1 MTKGN
6 AVFLKMT
13 YFKTYAESVRFI
25 FQPVAVLLLLLAGSS
40 AMAGTSAN
48 PASDQMTYTVSMDPP
63 AHIFHVAFHWAGVT
77 ESLPDFRMPA
87 WMPGYYQ
94 LIDYAGKVQHF
105 EATGDGGRKLSW
117 EKTTASTWRVVRGQS
132 TSINLSYDIDVSK
145 PLAGVPNVAQSLL
158 DSTHAFIAPT
168 TLFLYPEGR
177 IGHPVGLQIIP
188 PAKGGFGTSAD
199 PAGAAVQAGKKAL
212 AKETLVAIGLD
223 SVAGKRFVYTAPDFD
238 VLYDCPILVGPL
250 EVLPS
255 FQVKGV
261 PHYFIGYDLGQ
272 FDRQAFIADLKKVVE
287 AGIAVIGDIPYTHY
301 TFLATGPGRGGVEH
315 LNSTTVP
322 FSGSQLSTPSGR
334 HRLLNFLAH
343 EYFHLYNVKRIRP
356 IALGPFDYS
365 QENRTNMLW
374 VSEGFTVYYEYFSV
388 RRAGLMTG
396 EELLHDFQSNIAA
409 YENKPGHLYQ
419 SATQSSYETWSDG
432 PLVKPEAEDKTI
444 SYYDKGPVLGML
456 LDFAIRHATGN
467 HKTLDDVMRELYH
480 RYYQE
485 EKRGFTDEEFRQV
498 CERLAG
504 TDLSEIFE
512 YASTVKE
519 VDYSKYLNYA
529 GLTIDRTPIEQPAA
543 ASTGA
548 SSGAPAAG
556 QAAMIKRSYKITP
569 IPNPDALQLTI
580 RKSWLGE

>member
-1 MTKGN
+1 MTH
-6 AVFLKMT
+6 T
-13 YFKTYAESVRFI
+13 KTSAASARFI
-25 FQPVAVLLLLLAGSS
+25 IPTLVGLLLALNIHPAKAGSVI
-40 AMAGTSAN
+40 A
-48 PASDQMTYTVSMDPP
+48 ASDQMSYTVSMNPQT
-63 AHIFHVAFHWAGVT
+63 HIFHVVFRWEGVT
-77 ESLPDFRMPA
+77 EPLPDFRMPA

-94 LIDYAGKVQHF
+94 LIDYAGRVQHF
-105 EATGDGGRKLSW
+105 EATGDAGKKLSW
-117 EKTTASTWRVVRGQS
+117 EKTTASTWRVAKEQS
-132 TSINLSYDIDVSK
+132 TSVHLSYDIDVAT

-177 IGHPVGLQIIP
+177 IHHSLILTLIP
-188 PAKGGFGTSAD
+188 PAKGGFVMAAD
-199 PAGAAVQAGKKAL
+199 PAGTTNQGGGKDP
-212 AKETLVAIGLD
+212 AKETLVATGLEPI
-223 SVAGKRFVYTAPDFD
+223 AGKKFVYTASDFD
-238 VLYDCPILVGPL
+238 ILYDCPILVGPL
-250 EVLPS
+250 ESLPS
-255 FQVKGV
+255 FQVRGI
-261 PHYFIGYDLGQ
+261 PHYFIGYQLGE
-272 FDRQAFIADLKKVVE
+272 FDRQAFISDLKKIVE
-287 AGIAVIGDIPYTHY
+287 AGIAVTGDIPYKHY
-301 TFLATGPGRGGVEH
+301 TFLATGPGRGGIEH

-322 FSGSQLSTPSGR
+322 FSGSQLSTPPGR

-388 RRAGLMTG
+388 RRAGLMTA
-396 EELLHDFQSNIAA
+396 EELLHDFQTNIAA

-432 PLVKPEAEDKTI
+432 PLVKPEAENKTI

-467 HKTLDDVMRELYH
+467 RKTLDDVMRELYH

-485 EKRGFTDEEFRQV
+485 KKRGFTDEEFRQV
-498 CERLAG
+498 CEGLAG

-519 VDYSKYLNYA
+519 VDYSKYLAYA
-529 GLTIDRTPIEQPAA
+529 GLTIDLGPLEQPAST
-543 ASTGA
+543 STGA
-548 SSGAPAAG
+548 SSGAPTAG
-556 QAAMIKRSYKITP
+556 QALVIKRSYKITP